1 MTIDADLM
9 NSDLLLIGRRAI
21 EKEAQAL
28 AALAP
33 TLGADFVEA
42 CSLIFKCRGT
52 ILLTG
57 MGKSGLVARKWAS
70 TFSSTGTKSYFIDPA
85 EAPHGDLGIL
95 HESDLVI
102 ALSFSGE
109 TEELGY
115 VLRHAKELG
124 LTTIGVTGKPQ
135 SSLAR
140 QTSLVLSLELSEEA
154 CPLGLAPTTSTTLMM
169 ALGDALAVTLI
180 QMRGF
185 TEKDFARLHP
195 GGSLGRK
202 LWLRVESLMH
212 SGDSIPTV
220 AVDAVLENVLV
231 EMTRKRLG
239 LAVVMTGREIAGVIT
254 DGDLRRYF
262 QKNGLNSKT
271 RAADILTANPKM
283 ISANAL
289 AVEARE
295 LMERNSI
302 HQLLITD
309 DERRLVG
316 VIHLQDLLHA
326 KVL

>member
-1 MTIDADLM
+1 MTVP
-9 NSDLLLIGRRAI
+9 SDLVLIGRRAI

-33 TLGADFVEA
+33 TLGDAFLEA
-42 CSLIFKCRGT
+42 CALIFACKGAV
-52 ILLTG
+52 LMTG
-57 MGKSGLVARKWAS
+57 MGKSGLVGRKWAS
-70 TFSSTGTKSYFIDPA
+70 TFSSTGTKAYFINPA
-85 EAPHGDLGIL
+85 EAPHGDLGIIR
-95 HESDLVI
+95 EEDLVI

-115 VLRHAKELG
+115 VLRHAKDIKLP
-124 LTTIGVTGKPQ
+124 TIGVTGNPQ

-140 QTSLVLSLELSEEA
+140 QTSVVLSLELSGEA

-169 ALGDALAVTLI
+169 ALGDALAVTLM

-185 TEKDFARLHP
+185 TERDFAKLHP

-202 LWLRVESLMH
+202 LWLRVDSLMH
-212 SGDSIPTV
+212 SGKSIPV
-220 AVDAVLENVLV
+220 VKPDDNLESVLV
-231 EMTRKRLG
+231 EITSKRLG
-239 LAVVMTGREIAGVIT
+239 LAVVLENDKVMGIVT

-262 QKNGLNSKT
+262 QRAGMKAET
-271 RAADILTANPKM
+271 RACDLMTVNPKM
-283 ISANAL
+283 ISSHAL

-295 LMERNSI
+295 LMENNNI
-302 HQLLITD
+302 HQLVIL
-309 DERRLVG
+309 DEGDHLVG

>member
-1 MTIDADLM
+1 MIH
-9 NSDLLLIGRRAI
+9 SDLVLIGRRAI

-33 TLGADFVEA
+33 TLGDAFLEA
-42 CSLIFKCRGT
+42 CRLIFECKGT
-52 ILLTG
+52 VLLTG
-57 MGKSGLVARKWAS
+57 MGKSGLVGRKWSS
-70 TFSSTGTKSYFIDPA
+70 TFSSTGTKAYFINPA

-95 HESDLVI
+95 RKGDLIV

-115 VLRHAKELG
+115 VLRHAKELE
-124 LTTIGVTGKPQ
+124 LSTIGVTGNPN

-140 QTSLVLSLELSEEA
+140 QTSVVLSLELSEEA

-169 ALGDALAVTLI
+169 ALGDALAVTLM

-185 TEKDFARLHP
+185 TEKEFATLHP

-212 SGDSIPTV
+212 SGATIPTV
-220 AVDAVLENVLV
+220 TSDDNLEAVLV

-239 LAVVMTGREIAGVIT
+239 LAVVMDGETVVGVVT

-262 QKNGLNSKT
+262 QRAGVKPET
-271 RAADILTANPKM
+271 RARDLMTLNPKM
-283 ISANAL
+283 ISRRAL

-295 LMERNSI
+295 LMEQNSI

-309 DERRLVG
+309 ESEKLVG